1 MIEGNSATDVIAAM
15 IGLYML
21 AGGVGMLTD
30 RDLWSRVIKEFA
42 ASPALGY
49 LAGILAFAIGAAIV
63 AAHNRWGTPL
73 EIVVSLI
80 GWAALVEGVL
90 MLALRRPFLG
100 FFARL
105 APSASA
111 PRIIAGLIVAA
122 GAVLLYAAL
131 V

>member
-1 MIEGNSATDVIAAM
+1 MIEGYSATDVIAAL

-21 AGGVGMLTD
+21 AGGAGMLTD
-30 RDLWSRVIKEFA
+30 RDVWSKVIREIA

-49 LAGILAFAIGAAIV
+49 IAGILAFAIGAAIV
-63 AAHNRWGTPL
+63 AAHNRWGAPL
-73 EIVVSLI
+73 EMVVSII
-80 GWAALVEGVL
+80 GWAALIEGVL
-90 MLALRRPFLG
+90 MLALRRPFIG

-111 PRIIAGLIVAA
+111 GRIIAGLIAAA

-131 V
+131 L

>member
-90 MLALRRPFLG
+90 MLTLRRPFLG

-111 PRIIAGLIVAA
+111 ARIIAGLIVAA

>member
-1 MIEGNSATDVIAAM
+1 MIEGYSATEVIAAM

-21 AGGVGMLTD
+21 AGGAGMLTD
-30 RDLWSRVIKEFA
+30 RDVWSRVIREFA
-42 ASPALGY
+42 GSPALGY

-63 AAHNRWGTPL
+63 AAHNRWDTPL
-73 EIVVSLI
+73 EIFVSII
-80 GWAALVEGVL
+80 GWAGLVEGVL

-105 APSASA
+105 APSAA
-111 PRIIAGLIVAA
+111 AARMIAGLVVAA

-131 V
+131 L

>member
-1 MIEGNSATDVIAAM
+1 MIAAL

-21 AGGVGMLTD
+21 AGGVRMLTD
-30 RDLWSRVIKEFA
+30 RDVWSRVIKEFA

-63 AAHNRWGTPL
+63 AAHDRWYTPL
-73 EIVVSLI
+73 EIVVSVI
-80 GWAALVEGVL
+80 GWAALAEGVL
-90 MLALRRPFLG
+90 MLAVRRPVIG

-105 APSASA
+105 APSASGA
-111 PRIIAGLIVAA
+111 RMIAGLTVVF
-122 GAVLLYAAL
+122 GVVLLYAAL